1 MSINES
7 LVAIK
12 TFKHKGLKKF
22 FDSGSKAGINAAHAR
37 KIEGILDRLNAAA
50 EAKDMNFP
58 GSDFHPLKGDLK
70 GFYSVHVNG
79 NWTIIFRFENG
90 EAKDVDL
97 IDYH

>member
-1 MSINES
+1 M
-7 LVAIK
+7 AIK

-22 FDSGSKAGINAAHAR
+22 FDSGSKAGIHAAHAR
-37 KIEGILDRLNAAA
+37 KIEGILDRLNAAI

-58 GSDFHPLKGDLK
+58 GSDFHPLKGNLK

-79 NWTIIFRFENG
+79 NWTIIFRFEKG